1 MTGDRLSSF
10 PHSRLKPFSR
20 VKGNPRVRKNLS
32 QIGSI
37 LDPRPRLPDLRAV
50 AVCWTSCVHFWG
62 LCFII
67 PSRPVPWHD
76 FGSHFM
82 EGTRNSLTNTPHV
95 LVIGILSL
103 TLCDPRPGALLT
115 PLTLRGNSTGRS
127 DLCRGAESHGHPSC
141 ELLYFLFP
149 VSPFCQC
156 ATFNS
161 SPDIFTTMCALPKTC
176 VLQVHTFMD
185 LPYHLPLDVQLFLT
199 RICRKVQMKKKM
211 ITHIPAVHS

>member
-82 EGTRNSLTNTPHV
+82 EGTRNSLTNAPR
-95 LVIGILSL
+95 LSYWHPKSKSAWPQPWGSAHSL
-103 TLCDPRPGALLT
+103 DSQRKQ
-115 PLTLRGNSTGRS
+115 RWKKS
-127 DLCRGAESHGHPSC
+127 LCRQAESHGHPSC

-161 SPDIFTTMCALPKTC
+161 SPDFFTTMCALPKTC
-176 VLQVHTFMD
+176 A
-185 LPYHLPLDVQLFLT
+185 PGPHLYAFAIPLTLGCAIIFN
-199 RICRKVQMKKKM
+199 
-211 ITHIPAVHS
+211 